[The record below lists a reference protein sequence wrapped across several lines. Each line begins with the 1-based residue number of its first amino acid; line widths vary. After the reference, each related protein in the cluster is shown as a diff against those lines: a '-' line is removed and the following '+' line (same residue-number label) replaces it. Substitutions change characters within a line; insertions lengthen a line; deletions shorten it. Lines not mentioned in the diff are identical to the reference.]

1 MTNNTVKILLVEDEE
16 QIRKAL
22 ASFLISKGYLVDDVE
37 DGEVAMGKL
46 RSSDYNI
53 LITDLKM
60 PVMDGTDLIKTVRNI
75 KPNIGIIVLTGFGDI
90 DSYIDLTN
98 VGAFEYLN
106 KTLSIEDLY
115 EDICVTIEK
124 LLSTMEEK
132 ES

>member
-1 MTNNTVKILLVEDEE
+1 MGDKIKILLVEDEE
-16 QIRKAL
+16 QVRKAL

-37 DGEVAMGKL
+37 DGELAMGKL
-46 RSSDYNI
+46 SSSDYNI

-60 PVMDGTDLIKTVRNI
+60 PVMDGTDLVKTVRNI

-98 VGAFEYLN
+98 VGAFEYIN

-124 LLSTMEEK
+124 LISTMEEK
-132 ES
+132 EP

>member
-1 MTNNTVKILLVEDEE
+1 MGDKIKILLVEDEE

-22 ASFLISKGYLVDDVE
+22 ASFLVSKGYLVDDVE
-37 DGEVAMGKL
+37 DGELAMGKL
-46 RSSDYNI
+46 SSSHYNI

-60 PVMDGTDLIKTVRNI
+60 PVMDGTDLVKTVRNI

-98 VGAFEYLN
+98 VGAFEYIN

-124 LLSTMEEK
+124 LISTMDEK
-132 ES
+132 

>member
-1 MTNNTVKILLVEDEE
+1 MMDDKIKILLVEDEE
-16 QIRKAL
+16 QVRKAL

-37 DGEVAMGKL
+37 DGELAMGKL
-46 RSSDYNI
+46 SSFDYNI

-60 PVMDGTDLIKTVRNI
+60 PVMDGTDLIKTVRDI

-124 LLSTMEEK
+124 LISSMEEK

>member
-1 MTNNTVKILLVEDEE
+1 MGDKTKILLVEDEE
-16 QIRKAL
+16 QVRKAL

-37 DGEVAMGKL
+37 DGELAMGKL
-46 RSSDYNI
+46 SSSDYNI

-60 PVMDGTDLIKTVRNI
+60 PVMDGSDLVKTVRNQ

-98 VGAFEYLN
+98 VGAFEYIN
-106 KTLSIEDLY
+106 KPLSIEDLY
-115 EDICVTIEK
+115 EDISVTIEK
-124 LLSTMEEK
+124 LISTMEEK

>member
-1 MTNNTVKILLVEDEE
+1 MDDKIKILLVEDEE

-22 ASFLISKGYLVDDVE
+22 ASFLVSKGYLVDDVE
-37 DGEVAMGKL
+37 DGELAMGKL
-46 RSSDYNI
+46 SSSDYSI

-60 PVMDGTDLIKTVRNI
+60 PVMDGTDLVKTVRNI

-98 VGAFEYLN
+98 VGAFEYIN

-124 LLSTMEEK
+124 LISSMEEK
-132 ES
+132 EP

>member
-1 MTNNTVKILLVEDEE
+1 
-16 QIRKAL
+16 
-22 ASFLISKGYLVDDVE
+22 
-37 DGEVAMGKL
+37 
-46 RSSDYNI
+46 

-60 PVMDGTDLIKTVRNI
+60 PVMDGTDLVKTVRDK

-98 VGAFEYLN
+98 VGAFEYIN

-124 LLSTMEEK
+124 LISTMDEK

>member
-1 MTNNTVKILLVEDEE
+1 MVDHITKILLVEDEE

-22 ASFLISKGYLVDDVE
+22 ASFLISKGYSVDDVE
-37 DGEVAMGKL
+37 DGEQAMGKL

-75 KPNIGIIVLTGFGDI
+75 RPKIGIIVLTGFGDI

-124 LLSTMEEK
+124 LISTMEEK
-132 ES
+132 KS